1 MQVGQYQNAGK
12 WFISPW
18 NYDTTVRG
26 NLSFQKEILLHDQTL
41 RDGVQFSGIEFS
53 DDEKVEIAARLDAI
67 GVRRIEAGRI
77 STDPAHLNVVKRIC
91 SARRNARIMG
101 FVELSTDLIHR
112 AADCGVDGVVLCFPS
127 NEKVITEKM
136 GSSVQ
141 EVARLAKQ
149 MVETANRLNLKT
161 ILFPTDAGRADPK
174 HYASMIGEIMQSGRV
189 DALTLV
195 DTVGGCAPFAIPYIM
210 AFLRT
215 ITDKPI
221 EVHFHNDFGLAAANT
236 LMALAHGAS
245 VAHTTILG
253 VGERAGNAAFE
264 EVALGLRILAGYD
277 MGIALERLCDL
288 SSYIAKAAAL
298 PITPNRPI
306 VGAKIFEIEC
316 LENLL
321 GYYKVP
327 EETAV
332 KYTFPFKWDVVGHP
346 PMDFAVGAETT
357 PELFQIILNVLGKK
371 EISDAGQ
378 KKLLAEIHRTA
389 IAEKRSIPRTE
400 LLTLLAHYQ

>member
-1 MQVGQYQNAGK
+1 MQTKPYQIDGK
-12 WFISPW
+12 WFVSPW
-18 NYDTTVRG
+18 NYDAAVRKD
-26 NLSFQKEILLHDQTL
+26 LSFQKEIILHDQTL
-41 RDGVQFSGIEFS
+41 RDGIQFSGIELS
-53 DDEKVEIAARLDAI
+53 DNEKVEIAARLDAI

-77 STDPAHLNVVKRIC
+77 SAEPAYLNVVKRIC
-91 SARRNARIMG
+91 SARRNARIIG
-101 FVELSTDLIHR
+101 FVEMSTDLIHH
-112 AADCGVDGVVLCFPS
+112 AADCGVDGVALCFPS

-136 GSSVQ
+136 GVSVQ
-141 EVARLAKQ
+141 EVTRFAGQ
-149 MVETANRLNLKT
+149 MVETASRLNLKA
-161 ILFPTDAGRADPK
+161 ILFPTDAGRADPT
-174 HYASMIGEIMQSGRV
+174 HYANMIREIMQYGSV
-189 DALTLV
+189 DALTFV
-195 DTVGGCAPFAIPYIM
+195 DTVGGCAPFAIPHIV

-221 EVHFHNDFGLAAANT
+221 EVHFHNDFGNATANT

-264 EVALGLRILAGYD
+264 EVTLGLRILAGYD
-277 MGIALERLCDL
+277 MGIDLERLCDL
-288 SSYIAKAAAL
+288 SNYVAKAAAL

-306 VGAKIFEIEC
+306 VGGKIFEIEC

-321 GYYKVP
+321 GYYKAP

-357 PELFQIILNVLGKK
+357 LELLQIILNVLGK
-371 EISDAGQ
+371 ENNSESGQ
-378 KKLLAEIHRTA
+378 KKLLAEIHRRA

-400 LLTLLAHYQ
+400 LLTLLAHNQ